1 MEFLADIH
9 TKAVH
14 FPVALLITYSFLE
27 IIGIIFKK
35 KLFTQSAF
43 VVLITGIIGIF
54 LSVLTGNQAFE
65 AYQYWN
71 ETSSNIFN
79 SHQFYANF
87 TTWFFVFITAL
98 RTFLVVKKKFN
109 GVFKYLF
116 ILFAV
121 IGIFFIYK
129 TAEYGGELINKF
141 GVGTEY
147 KNEQMQ
153 NNF

>member
-14 FPVALLITYSFLE
+14 FPIALLITYSLLE
-27 IIGIIFKK
+27 IIGLIFNK
-35 KLFTQSAF
+35 KLFTQTAF
-43 VVLITGIIGIF
+43 VVLITGIIAIF
-54 LSVLTGNQAFE
+54 IAVLTGNKAFE
-65 AYQYWN
+65 AYQHWD
-71 ETSSNIFN
+71 EASSNIFN
-79 SHQFYANF
+79 SHQFYANI
-87 TTWFFVFITAL
+87 TTWYFVFMVVL

-109 GVFKYLF
+109 GVIKYLF

-129 TAEYGGELINKF
+129 TAEYGGEMINKF

>member
-14 FPVALLITYSFLE
+14 FPIALLITYSLLE
-27 IIGIIFKK
+27 IIGLIFNK
-35 KLFTQSAF
+35 KLFTQTAF
-43 VVLITGIIGIF
+43 VVLITGIIAIF
-54 LSVLTGNQAFE
+54 IAVLTGNQAFE
-65 AYQYWN
+65 AYQHWD
-71 ETSSNIFN
+71 EASSNIFN
-79 SHQFYANF
+79 SHQFYANI
-87 TTWFFVFITAL
+87 TTWYFVFMVVL
-98 RTFLVVKKKFN
+98 RMFLVVKKKFN
-109 GVFKYLF
+109 GVIKYLF

>member
-14 FPVALLITYSFLE
+14 FPIALLITYSLLE
-27 IIGIIFKK
+27 IIGLIFNK
-35 KLFTQSAF
+35 KLFTQTAF
-43 VVLITGIIGIF
+43 VVLITGIIAIF
-54 LSVLTGNQAFE
+54 IAVLTGNQAFE
-65 AYQYWN
+65 AYQHWD
-71 ETSSNIFN
+71 EASSNIFN
-79 SHQFYANF
+79 SHQFYANI
-87 TTWFFVFITAL
+87 TTWYFVFMVVL

-109 GVFKYLF
+109 GVIKYLF

>member
-9 TKAVH
+9 AKAVH
-14 FPVALLITYSFLE
+14 FPIALLITYSLLE
-27 IIGIIFKK
+27 IIGLIFNK
-35 KLFTQSAF
+35 KLFTQTAF
-43 VVLITGIIGIF
+43 VVLITGIIAIF
-54 LSVLTGNQAFE
+54 IAVLTGNQAFE
-65 AYQYWN
+65 AYQHWD
-71 ETSSNIFN
+71 EASSNIFN
-79 SHQFYANF
+79 SHQFYANI
-87 TTWFFVFITAL
+87 TIWFFVFVTVF

-109 GVFKYLF
+109 GVIKYLF

>member
-9 TKAVH
+9 PKVVH
-14 FPVALLITYSFLE
+14 FPVALLVTYSFLE
-27 IIGIIFKK
+27 IIGIVFNR
-35 KLFTQSAF
+35 KLYTQSAYI
-43 VVLITGIIGIF
+43 VLIIGIIGIF
-54 LSVLTGNQAFE
+54 FSVLTGNQAFE
-65 AYQYWN
+65 NYQHWN

-79 SHQFYANF
+79 SHQSYANI
-87 TTWFFVFITAL
+87 TTWFFIFLALL

-109 GVFKYLF
+109 GVIKYLF
-116 ILFAV
+116 IIFAA

-147 KNEQMQ
+147 KNEQRQ

>member
-9 TKAVH
+9 TKVVH
-14 FPVALLITYSFLE
+14 FPIALLVTYSLLE
-27 IIGIIFKK
+27 IIGIVFNK
-35 KLFTQSAF
+35 KLFTQSAYIL
-43 VVLITGIIGIF
+43 LIIGIIGIF
-54 LSVLTGNQAFE
+54 FSVLTGNQAFE
-65 AYQYWN
+65 NYQHWD
-71 ETSSNIFN
+71 EASSNIFN
-79 SHQFYANF
+79 SHQFYANI
-87 TTWFFVFITAL
+87 TTWFFVFLALL

-109 GVFKYLF
+109 GVIKYSF
-116 ILFAV
+116 ILFAA

>member
-1 MEFLADIH
+1 MFSAISG
-9 TKAVH
+9 V
-14 FPVALLITYSFLE
+14 LIR
-27 IIGIIFKK
+27 
-35 KLFTQSAF
+35 F
-43 VVLITGIIGIF
+43 VVIIGIF
-54 LSVLTGNQAFE
+54 ISVLTGNQAFE
-65 AYQYWN
+65 DYQHWN
-71 ETSSNIFN
+71 DASSNIFN

-87 TTWFFVFITAL
+87 TTCFFVFLALL
-98 RTFLVVKKKFN
+98 RTFLVVKKKFL
-109 GVFKYLF
+109 GVMKYLF

>member
-1 MEFLADIH
+1 MDFLADIH

-14 FPVALLITYSFLE
+14 FPIALLMTYSFFE
-27 IIGIIFKK
+27 IIGIIFNKN
-35 KLFTQSAF
+35 LFTQTAF
-43 VVLITGIIGIF
+43 VILITGIIAIF
-54 LSVLTGNQAFE
+54 IAVLTGNQAFE
-65 AYQYWN
+65 AYQHWD
-71 ETSSNIFN
+71 EASSNIFN
-79 SHQFYANF
+79 SHQFYANL
-87 TTWFFVFITAL
+87 TTWYFVFITVF

-109 GVFKYLF
+109 GIIKYLL

-121 IGIFFIYK
+121 IGVFFIYK
-129 TAEYGGELINKF
+129 TAEYGGEMINKF

>member
-1 MEFLADIH
+1 MEFLADLH
-9 TKAVH
+9 PVVVH
-14 FPVALLITYSFLE
+14 FPVALLVTYSFLE
-27 IIGIIFKK
+27 IIGIVFNK
-35 KLFTQSAF
+35 KLFTQSAYIL
-43 VVLITGIIGIF
+43 LIIGIIGVFI
-54 LSVLTGNQAFE
+54 SVLTGNQAFE
-65 AYQYWN
+65 DYQYWN
-71 ETSSNIFN
+71 KASSNIFN
-79 SHQFYANF
+79 SHQFYANI
-87 TTWFFVFITAL
+87 TIWFFVFVTVF

-109 GVFKYLF
+109 GVIKYLF

>member
-14 FPVALLITYSFLE
+14 FPIALLITYSFLE

-54 LSVLTGNQAFE
+54 FSVLTGNQAFE
-65 AYQYWN
+65 AYQYWD

-98 RTFLVVKKKFN
+98 RIFLVVKKKFN
-109 GVFKYLF
+109 GVIKYLF

-129 TAEYGGELINKF
+129 TAVYGGELINKF

-147 KNEQMQ
+147 KNEQMR
-153 NNF
+153 NNL

>member
-9 TKAVH
+9 TKVVH
-14 FPVALLITYSFLE
+14 FPIALLVTYSFLE
-27 IIGIIFKK
+27 VIGIVLNK
-35 KLFTQSAF
+35 KLFTQTAF
-43 VVLITGIIGIF
+43 VVLITGIIAIF
-54 LSVLTGNQAFE
+54 IAVLTGNQAFE
-65 AYQYWN
+65 AYQHWD
-71 ETSSNIFN
+71 EASSNIFN
-79 SHQFYANF
+79 SHQFYANI
-87 TTWFFVFITAL
+87 TTWYFVL
-98 RTFLVVKKKFN
+98 MVVLQTFLVVKKKFN
-109 GVFKYLF
+109 VVIKYLF

>member
-14 FPVALLITYSFLE
+14 FPIALLITYSLLE
-27 IIGIIFKK
+27 IIGLIFNK
-35 KLFTQSAF
+35 KLFTQTAF
-43 VVLITGIIGIF
+43 VVLITGIIAIF
-54 LSVLTGNQAFE
+54 IAVLTGNQAFE
-65 AYQYWN
+65 AYQHWD
-71 ETSSNIFN
+71 EASSNIFN
-79 SHQFYANF
+79 SHQFYANI
-87 TTWFFVFITAL
+87 TTWYFVFMVVL
-98 RTFLVVKKKFN
+98 RMFLVVKKKFN
-109 GVFKYLF
+109 GVIKYLF
-116 ILFAV
+116 ILFAL

>member
-14 FPVALLITYSFLE
+14 FPIALLITYSLLE
-27 IIGIIFKK
+27 IIGIIFNKN
-35 KLFTQSAF
+35 LFTQTAF
-43 VVLITGIIGIF
+43 VILITGIIAIF
-54 LSVLTGNQAFE
+54 IAVLTGNQAFE
-65 AYQYWN
+65 AYQHWD
-71 ETSSNIFN
+71 EASSNIFN
-79 SHQFYANF
+79 SHQFYANI
-87 TTWFFVFITAL
+87 TTWYFVFVAVF
-98 RTFLVVKKKFN
+98 RTFLVVKKKFI
-109 GVFKYLF
+109 GGIKYLL

-129 TAEYGGELINKF
+129 TAEYGGEMINKF

>member
-14 FPVALLITYSFLE
+14 FPIALLITYSLLE
-27 IIGIIFKK
+27 IIGLIFNK
-35 KLFTQSAF
+35 KLFTQTAF
-43 VVLITGIIGIF
+43 VVLITGIIAIF
-54 LSVLTGNQAFE
+54 IAVLTGNQAFE
-65 AYQYWN
+65 AYQHWD
-71 ETSSNIFN
+71 EASSNIFN
-79 SHQFYANF
+79 SHQFYANI
-87 TTWFFVFITAL
+87 TTWYFVFMVVL

-109 GVFKYLF
+109 GVIKYLF

-121 IGIFFIYK
+121 IGIFFICK

>member
-14 FPVALLITYSFLE
+14 FPIALLITYSLLE
-27 IIGIIFKK
+27 IIGIIFNK
-35 KLFTQSAF
+35 KLITQSAF

-54 LSVLTGNQAFE
+54 IALLTGNQAFE
-65 AYQYWN
+65 AYQHWDDA
-71 ETSSNIFN
+71 SSNIFN
-79 SHQFYANF
+79 SHQFYANIS
-87 TTWFFVFITAL
+87 TWFFVFIAAL

-109 GVFKYLF
+109 GVIKYLF
-116 ILFAV
+116 ILFAL

-129 TAEYGGELINKF
+129 TAEYGGEMINKF